1 MPKLG
6 KELNKMKGI
15 QKPLMTKIGQKDY
28 VTQPTGYSNMGMIQ
42 PNFPYRSRYN

>member
-28 VTQPTGYSNMGMIQ
+28 VTQPTGYSMMIQ